1 MQKFL
6 MQPIEERVGQ
16 RDAVQALAQL
26 FNRPKQ

>member
-1 MQKFL
+1 

-26 FNRPKQ
+26 FSRPRQ